1 MNVELKKSGNSLI
14 IAGIFLLVSR
24 LATIIP
30 LLDNWYPKDT
40 VSAAKFSMVFAV
52 IGFVI
57 LIIAGVN
64 LVKSSK

>member
-30 LLDNWYPKDT
+30 LLDNW
-40 VSAAKFSMVFAV
+40 
-52 IGFVI
+52 
-57 LIIAGVN
+57 
-64 LVKSSK
+64 